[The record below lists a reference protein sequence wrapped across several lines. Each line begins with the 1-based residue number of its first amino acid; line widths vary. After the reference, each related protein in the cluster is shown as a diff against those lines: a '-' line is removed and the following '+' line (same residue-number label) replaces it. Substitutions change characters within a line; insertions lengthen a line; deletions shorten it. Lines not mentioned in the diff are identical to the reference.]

1 MKVLVDEMLPGRRR
15 RSASGGGDRGRHE
28 YESVGLAGAS
38 DPEVFGAAVAGG
50 YPMLTENVGDFTRIA
65 AQHSTAGGHHDGLL
79 IALSSRFSRRP
90 AGLQPL
96 IAAVKAVADEQ
107 IEDRV
112 IYLGPGE
119 TPGSCRGPCC
129 RAERVWTGSSSRCAA
144 TRESR
149 CRSLPQHRRVCRKGD
164 PSAGRRGTE

>member
-1 MKVLVDEMLPGRRR
+1 VKVLVDEMYPAAVAEALRAAGIEATTVADLRL
-15 RSASGGGDRGRHE
+15 S
-28 YESVGLAGAS
+28 GAS

-50 YPMLTENVGDFTRIA
+50 YSMLTENVGDFTPIA

-96 IAAVKAVADEQ
+96 IAAIEAVADEQ

-112 IYLGPGE
+112 IYLE
-119 TPGSCRGPCC
+119 
-129 RAERVWTGSSSRCAA
+129 RAERR
-144 TRESR
+144 
-149 CRSLPQHRRVCRKGD
+149 
-164 PSAGRRGTE
+164 